1 MAIFRKI
8 QRQGRSVLHS
18 AVERFPLLL
27 MHVEHF
33 EKGLRYSDREL
44 LTLAR
49 KIGKLATYC
58 KKLKDEASSIRVEA
72 ARAPT
77 KKKQDEVMVTV
88 TIELPRARLQAT
100 SRKESALEAV
110 DRAIEKIEPQLLR
123 YKEKNTGRD
132 HAHRARRK
140 GVLQD

>member
-1 MAIFRKI
+1 
-8 QRQGRSVLHS
+8 
-18 AVERFPLLL
+18 

-44 LTLAR
+44 LMLAR

-58 KKLKDEASSIRVEA
+58 KALKNEASVIRVEA
-72 ARAPT
+72 SRAPT

-88 TIELPRARLQAT
+88 TVELPHARFQAV
-100 SRKESALEAV
+100 SRKQDVIEAV
-110 DRAIEKIEPQLLR
+110 DRATEKIQPQLVR

-132 HAHRARRK
+132 RAHRATRTKKSRSGK
-140 GVLQD
+140 KQDIFDLAA

>member
-1 MAIFRKI
+1 
-8 QRQGRSVLHS
+8 
-18 AVERFPLLL
+18 

-44 LTLAR
+44 LMLAR

-58 KKLKDEASSIRVEA
+58 KTLKNDASVIRVEA
-72 ARAPT
+72 TRAPT

-88 TIELPRARLQAT
+88 TVELPGARFQAV
-100 SRKESALEAV
+100 SRKRDVIEAV
-110 DRAIEKIEPQLLR
+110 DRATEKIEPQLVR

-132 HAHRARRK
+132 RAHRASRPKKERSGK
-140 GVLQD
+140 RDIFDLAA